1 MKKSTILVICIIF
14 LASVLVVGFF
24 GMQAAS
30 YYSKVYV
37 ETITPAAIYCTT
49 DEQLSF
55 IASDTP
61 NRYPVIITAFQQGMT
76 VRIDCDVSP
85 DNATFFNDIHVEIT
99 SQGNYTG
106 SEDHTVATLDGHNI
120 ILHQLGFV
128 EITYRVLDGNNAYMT
143 VVLYVL
149 S

>member
-1 MKKSTILVICIIF
+1 MKKSTILVICIVF

-37 ETITPAAIYCTT
+37 ESITPAAIYCTT
-49 DEQLSF
+49 GEQLNF
-55 IASDTP
+55 MPSDTP
-61 NRYPVIITAFQQGMT
+61 HRYPVMITAFQKGMT
-76 VRIDCDVSP
+76 VRVDCDVTP
-85 DNATFFNDIHVEIT
+85 DNATFFNDIKIEIT

-106 SEDHTVATLDGHNI
+106 SDDNTVATLDGHNI

-128 EITYRVLDGNNAYMT
+128 EITYRILDGSNSYMT
-143 VVLYVL
+143 VVLYVV